1 MTGELYPHCRPEVG
15 GLRLLQKGESVW
27 TVGAGGMGRN
37 VRVAPVQ
44 RSPVLAQ
51 LLRVGRGDGDSWIEM

>member
-27 TVGAGGMGRN
+27 TVGAGGVGSN
-37 VRVAPVQ
+37 VRVAPAQ

-51 LLRVGRGDGDSWIEM
+51 LLRVGGDDGDSWIEM